1 MINQATKSRIARLG
15 HRYALLAADHRAALH
30 QISLAEL
37 PETVHQSNAIE
48 NSTLTLADTE
58 RILAGGALPRGLNLR
73 EVYEARNLAAVT
85 ASMSSLGGP
94 PTQDDIVRWHG
105 QLLAG
110 IRDEVAGRFR
120 RADEWVR
127 VGAHLGANPE
137 FVPQLIK
144 DALAHY
150 TADESGYFVEQIA
163 RFHCEF
169 EIIHPFVDGNGR
181 IGRVLMNAQLQA
193 LGWPPVI
200 VRAKN
205 RHRDYYP
212 ALERYAST
220 DRHDAMTAL
229 IALLLQESLHK
240 RIALLT
246 APRIITLASWARSAG
261 IRGNVAANKAKRQ
274 TIPAFRMRD
283 RWMIAA
289 EHQAKDS
296 EQSVR

>member
-1 MINQATKSRIARLG
+1 MINEATRSRISHLG
-15 HRYALLAADHRAALH
+15 DHYASLAEDHREALH

-37 PETVHQSNAIE
+37 PESVHQSNAIE

-58 RILAGGALPRGLNLR
+58 RILAGGTLPRQLSLR

-85 ASMSSLGGP
+85 ASMSNLNHD

-110 IRDEVAGRFR
+110 IRDEVAGRYR
-120 RADEWVR
+120 RANEWVR

-137 FVPQLIK
+137 FVPTLIE
-144 DALAHY
+144 DALSDY
-150 TADESGYFVEQIA
+150 RADEGRYFIERIA

-220 DRHDAMTAL
+220 DRPDAMTAL
-229 IALLLQESLHK
+229 LALLLQESLHK

-246 APRIITLASWARSAG
+246 AVGIVPLRRWAKARESAEMWPPTRPNAKPSRRSG
-261 IRGNVAANKAKRQ
+261 CVTVG
-274 TIPAFRMRD
+274 
-283 RWMIAA
+283 
-289 EHQAKDS
+289 
-296 EQSVR
+296 